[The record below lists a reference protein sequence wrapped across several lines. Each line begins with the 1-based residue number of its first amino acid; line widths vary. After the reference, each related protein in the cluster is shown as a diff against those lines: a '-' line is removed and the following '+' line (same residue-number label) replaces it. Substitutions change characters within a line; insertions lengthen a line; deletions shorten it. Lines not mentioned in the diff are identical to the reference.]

1 MEADFR
7 LTDIHFSVLKEIGN
21 IGAGNAATS
30 LSGLLGRRIDMN
42 VPKVQILTL
51 QQTGEALGGAELP
64 VAAVLVSLR
73 SENVNGIM
81 MFVVELDRTNGLIS
95 GLIGENGGEMGE
107 LELSALQEIGSI
119 LTASYLGALS
129 TFLDVKIDRSVPTL
143 AIDMAGAILSLPAI
157 EFAKVSD
164 NTLFIES
171 VFQSDANDVSGYFIL
186 VPDQESFE
194 FIFKKLG
201 LQ

>member
-1 MEADFR
+1 MDAEFQ

-30 LSGLLGRRIDMN
+30 LSGLLGRKIDMN

-51 QQTGEALGGAELP
+51 KQTGEALGGAELP
-64 VAAVLVSLR
+64 VAAVLVSLK

-95 GLIGENGGEMGE
+95 ALIGENRTEMGE
-107 LELSALQEIGSI
+107 LEQSALQEIGSI

-171 VFQSDANDVSGYFIL
+171 VFQSEANDVSGYFIL

-194 FIFKKLG
+194 FIFHKLG

>member
-1 MEADFR
+1 MDEEFK
-7 LTDIHFSVLKEIGN
+7 LTDIHFSVLQEIGN

-30 LSGLLGRRIDMN
+30 LSGLLGRKIDMN

-51 QQTGEALGGAELP
+51 KQTGEALGGAELP
-64 VAAVLVSLR
+64 VAAVLVSLK

-95 GLIGENGGEMGE
+95 ALIGEDSEVMGE
-107 LELSALQEIGSI
+107 LEQSALQEIGSI

-171 VFQSDANDVSGYFIL
+171 VFESVASDVSGYFIL

-194 FIFKKLG
+194 FIFKRLG